1 MVQNIKSNSCNVLNW
16 TVCYPTTSRSTSS
29 IQQLQSWG
37 HHPNSHGKAG
47 IRALREACEIQ
58 TLWMRKDT
66 KNTLTHVDSCWFS
79 LILKGTEAH
88 GYSPKA
94 QSAENTKIIPKQLRS
109 HVLAQSF
116 PMAKTDFI
124 RFHCLSEFAKP
135 FLFIPFMASHILYAW
150 SMLRSLSLHRKS
162 HLFLFIQ
169 SLSTHSTILWDMRN
183 ACPQAKGRGLTPQ
196 NCRCSTLSLACTI
209 IKYIK

>member
-1 MVQNIKSNSCNVLNW
+1 
-16 TVCYPTTSRSTSS
+16 
-29 IQQLQSWG
+29 
-37 HHPNSHGKAG
+37 
-47 IRALREACEIQ
+47 
-58 TLWMRKDT
+58 
-66 KNTLTHVDSCWFS
+66 

-135 FLFIPFMASHILYAW
+135 FLFIPFMASHILYA
-150 SMLRSLSLHRKS
+150 
-162 HLFLFIQ
+162 
-169 SLSTHSTILWDMRN
+169 
-183 ACPQAKGRGLTPQ
+183 
-196 NCRCSTLSLACTI
+196 
-209 IKYIK
+209 